1 MRALIVE
8 DDRGVARAVAHV
20 LEREGYTTDVVH
32 DGASGLEYA
41 TLGSYDVIIFDVM
54 LPLMDGVSAVAA
66 LRRRQVSTPVLMLTA
81 RGEVPDKIAGLDGGA
96 DLYMTKPF
104 DTGELVARVRAL
116 TRRVAPAPAS
126 LVRAGDLEL
135 DETTRTL
142 RCGGEEFQL
151 INKEFLLARLF
162 MVHAGQVI
170 TKAQIAEQV
179 WEGEPVEG
187 NSVEA
192 YISMLRKKLKFLG
205 SSQEIKV
212 MRNVGYK
219 LVPRKDAPC

>member
-32 DGASGLEYA
+32 DGATGLEYA

-96 DLYMTKPF
+96 DL
-104 DTGELVARVRAL
+104 
-116 TRRVAPAPAS
+116 
-126 LVRAGDLEL
+126 
-135 DETTRTL
+135 
-142 RCGGEEFQL
+142 
-151 INKEFLLARLF
+151 
-162 MVHAGQVI
+162 
-170 TKAQIAEQV
+170 
-179 WEGEPVEG
+179 
-187 NSVEA
+187 
-192 YISMLRKKLKFLG
+192 
-205 SSQEIKV
+205 
-212 MRNVGYK
+212 
-219 LVPRKDAPC
+219 